1 MRVEFPGAIYHVM
14 DRGDRREDSSVSF
27 GWYLAALEH
36 RPGWTGVDR
45 LLGEHG
51 IAEEMA
57 ITVRLRS
64 ETTLPVK

>member
-1 MRVEFPGAIYHVM
+1 MPTPEHPH
-14 DRGDRREDSSVSF
+14 
-27 GWYLAALEH
+27 GWM
-36 RPGWTGVDR
+36 GVDR

-57 ITVRLRS
+57 ITVRLRN